1 MSKELKKA
9 IEIPLTNFDL
19 EKYLDKNAQDN
30 ILKYSELDDYTDLEE
45 LLPHHKSYKIL
56 LIEYEKQSGHWICIL
71 RYGKTIEIFNSF
83 GAKPSWD
90 DFIDSKV
97 YNKYLGQYA
106 LFLNKLIK
114 KEKDEKKFVLI
125 YNQIQFQKKSH
136 KVNTCGR
143 HVINRILCMLYFDM
157 NLDDYIKFMKKSKK
171 DTGFNYDEIVTKI
184 IT

>member
-1 MSKELKKA
+1 MIKDLNKV
-9 IEIPLTNFDL
+9 IETSLTNFDL

-45 LLPHHKSYKIL
+45 LLPYHKSYKIL
-56 LIEYEKQSGHWICIL
+56 LIEYEKQKGHWISIL

-83 GAKPSWD
+83 GSKPSWD
-90 DFIDSKV
+90 DFVDSKE

-136 KVNTCGR
+136 KINTCGR
-143 HVINRILCMLYFDM
+143 WVVNRILCMLYFDM

-171 DTGFNYDEIVTKI
+171 DTGFSYDELVATI
-184 IT
+184 IN